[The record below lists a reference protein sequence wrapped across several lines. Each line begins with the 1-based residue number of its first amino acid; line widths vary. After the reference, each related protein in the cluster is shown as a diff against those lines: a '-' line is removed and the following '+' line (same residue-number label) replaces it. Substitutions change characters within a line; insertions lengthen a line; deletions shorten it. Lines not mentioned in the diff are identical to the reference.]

1 MGAKIGIL
9 VAVMAVVG
17 ANYSMNSRVSVHDS
31 STAISNA
38 QYQVLARNAALTGFE
53 RMKQHLST
61 SFSSTNLTGTVD
73 GIAYSTT
80 VKVAGDVAR
89 ITSIGNYRGPRSG
102 DQETYIIKSEFTR
115 TAGTASKAELP
126 AYMNYALLA
135 EDDLRLSGNAGA
147 AYIYSSG
154 AGSSELNANFHT
166 NGDLTV
172 NGKGNARMQGFGT
185 YVGSASGN
193 HRNTKFQPNYNPN
206 GESHTYRAGSVDIPE
221 IDIAAITS
229 QWIPDYTIN
238 NGSVSG
244 IQTFVGTRDK
254 PAIVHVP
261 GNLDISGMISGY
273 VVFLVDGDVTV
284 SGNTTVGTSGYLGSD
299 ESSVAVYASGDF
311 DMSGGADFWGQVR
324 VNGDFTMG
332 GNARL
337 YGSATSRGSAWLHGT
352 PDIYYREASNA
363 LTQVFESKSGAPSI
377 EMTAYAE
384 F

>member
-1 MGAKIGIL
+1 MGAKIGRL

-172 NGKGNARMQGFGT
+172 NGKGNA
-185 YVGSASGN
+185 A
-193 HRNTKFQPNYNPN
+193 
-206 GESHTYRAGSVDIPE
+206 
-221 IDIAAITS
+221 
-229 QWIPDYTIN
+229 
-238 NGSVSG
+238 
-244 IQTFVGTRDK
+244 
-254 PAIVHVP
+254 P
-261 GNLDISGMISGY
+261 GNNSI
-273 VVFLVDGDVTV
+273 DGDLMHACKGLVHM
-284 SGNTTVGTSGYLGSD
+284 SALLLATTGIPSFSQTTIRM
-299 ESSVAVYASGDF
+299 AS
-311 DMSGGADFWGQVR
+311 
-324 VNGDFTMG
+324 
-332 GNARL
+332 
-337 YGSATSRGSAWLHGT
+337 H
-352 PDIYYREASNA
+352 IH
-363 LTQVFESKSGAPSI
+363 I
-377 EMTAYAE
+377 EPGV
-384 F
+384 